1 MKTLVVIAHPNS
13 NESGLQSFLKESCAS
28 LSSVEIYDIQ
38 EELSTFDLV
47 KTQELLKKQDRIIF
61 QFPMYWYAAPDILYK
76 WLEKVL
82 TKSLYKDSLKGKEL
96 GIVINMGQKLSSFQ
110 AGASEHFTISELLR
124 PFQAIAYKCQMTYL
138 PPFSIPLFSYLNEKD
153 KKKLLINYQH
163 YVTKEKDSRFLIREN
178 WAIERLIELE
188 KKQVIKDEENRLTS
202 IRDALEDNR
211 LELDS
216 LLMSLE
222 EMRDE

>member
-1 MKTLVVIAHPNS
+1 
-13 NESGLQSFLKESCAS
+13 
-28 LSSVEIYDIQ
+28 
-38 EELSTFDLV
+38 
-47 KTQELLKKQDRIIF
+47 
-61 QFPMYWYAAPDILYK
+61 
-76 WLEKVL
+76 
-82 TKSLYKDSLKGKEL
+82 
-96 GIVINMGQKLSSFQ
+96 
-110 AGASEHFTISELLR
+110 
-124 PFQAIAYKCQMTYL
+124 MTYL

-163 YVTKEKDSRFLIREN
+163 YVTKENDSRFLIREN

-188 KKQVIKDEENRLTS
+188 KKRVIKDEENRLTS